1 MSVHSA
7 DVSLMREM
15 TVHFAATVFA
25 DVISA
30 DYNIVTEESESRWQS
45 RHAVVVQGLFTKR
58 IQKLSLPKRSPEQG
72 TMVRLQRFR
81 PPDRKPKNNP
91 HRQ

>member
-1 MSVHSA
+1 
-7 DVSLMREM
+7 M

-30 DYNIVTEESESRWQS
+30 DHNILTEESESRWQCG
-45 RHAVVVQGLFTKR
+45 HAVVVQGLFTKR
-58 IQKLSLPKRSPEQG
+58 IQMLSLPKRSPKQG

-81 PPDRKPKNNP
+81 PPDRKRNENP

>member
-1 MSVHSA
+1 MP
-7 DVSLMREM
+7 EM

-30 DYNIVTEESESRWQS
+30 DYNIMIEESKSRWQC
-45 RHAVVVQGLFTKR
+45 RYAVVVQGLFTKR
-58 IQKLSLPKRSPEQG
+58 IQKLSLPKRSPKQG
-72 TMVRLQRFR
+72 TMMRLQRFH
-81 PPDRKPKNNP
+81 PPDRKPKNNS

>member
-1 MSVHSA
+1 MP
-7 DVSLMREM
+7 EM
-15 TVHFAATVFA
+15 TVNFATTVFA

-30 DYNIVTEESESRWQS
+30 DHNILTEKSESRWQC
-45 RHAVVVQGLFTKR
+45 RYDVVVQGLFTKR
-58 IQKLSLPKRSPEQG
+58 TLMLSLPKRSPKQG

-81 PPDRKPKNNP
+81 PLGRKPKNNP